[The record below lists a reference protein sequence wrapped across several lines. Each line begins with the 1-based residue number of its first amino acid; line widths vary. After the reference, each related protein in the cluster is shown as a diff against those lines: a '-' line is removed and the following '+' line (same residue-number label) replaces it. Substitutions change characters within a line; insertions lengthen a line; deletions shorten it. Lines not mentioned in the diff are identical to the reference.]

1 MQMKTIRIKINGLVQ
16 GVFFR
21 KFIKDEADKLGL
33 KGHVRNLD
41 SGEVEVIAEGKD
53 ADVDSMQAV
62 CKKGAPHSTVKG
74 IDTQEMNNIGF
85 DDFKILDI

>member
-1 MQMKTIRIKINGLVQ
+1 MKTVRLKISGLVQ

-21 KFIKDEADKLGL
+21 KYIKEEADKLKI

-41 SGEVEVIAEGKD
+41 SGEVEVMAEGKLE
-53 ADVDSMQAV
+53 DVDKMVSC
-62 CKKGAPHSTVKG
+62 CKKGAPHSNVKEVE
-74 IDTQEMNNIGF
+74 IQELNHIGF

>member
-1 MQMKTIRIKINGLVQ
+1 MKISGLVQ

-21 KFIKDEADKLGL
+21 KYIHEEAKKLNL

-41 SGEVEVIAEGKD
+41 SGEVEVVAEGD
-53 ADVDSMQAV
+53 TVSVDNMISV
-62 CKKGAPHSTVKG
+62 CKKGAPHSNVKG
-74 IDTQEMNNIGF
+74 VDLQEMNHIGF

>member
-1 MQMKTIRIKINGLVQ
+1 MKTIRVKINGLVQ

-21 KFIKDEADKLGL
+21 KFIKDEADKLSL

-53 ADVDSMQAV
+53 ADVDTMV
-62 CKKGAPHSTVKG
+62 NICKKGAPHSTVKG

-85 DDFKILDI
+85 DEFKILDI

>member
-1 MQMKTIRIKINGLVQ
+1 MRTVRLKINGLVQ

-21 KFIKDEADKLGL
+21 KYIAEEAKKLEL

-41 SGEVEVIAEGKD
+41 SGEVEVVAEGKTES
-53 ADVDSMQAV
+53 VDSIIAI

-74 IDTQEMNNIGF
+74 VDLQEMNHIGF

>member
-1 MQMKTIRIKINGLVQ
+1 MKISGLVQ

-21 KFIKDEADKLGL
+21 KYIHEEAKKLKL

-41 SGEVEVIAEGKD
+41 SGEVEVVAEGETV
-53 ADVDSMQAV
+53 AVDSMIAV
-62 CKKGAPHSTVKG
+62 CKKGAPHSNVKG
-74 IDTQEMNNIGF
+74 VDLQDMNHIGF

>member
-1 MQMKTIRIKINGLVQ
+1 MKTVRIKINGLVQ
-16 GVFFR
+16 GVNFR
-21 KFIKDEADKLGL
+21 NYIKAEAEKLSL

-41 SGEVEVIAEGKD
+41 SGEVEVIVEGKD
-53 ADVDSMQAV
+53 ENVDAMQAI

-74 IDTQEMNNIGF
+74 VDTQEMNHIGF